1 MANIQH
7 KYKTYHLGSYK
18 DPKEAAMVRDR
29 KALEL
34 LGDKANLNFP
44 RETYIKEQQDE

>member
-7 KYKTYHLGSYK
+7 KHITLGLTK
-18 DPKEAAMVRDR
+18 IKKAAIRDR

-34 LGDKANLNFP
+34 LGDS
-44 RETYIKEQQDE
+44 